1 MQNQGDIQW
10 SSCSGNGMKVT
21 KKKLNIEL
29 LRDPEIPLLDIH
41 PQRTE
46 SGIPKSHL
54 LAHVRS
60 SIICNSQKGEA
71 TRVRGQ
77 RGG

>member
-1 MQNQGDIQW
+1 MQNQGEIKW

-46 SGIPKSHL
+46 SGVPKRHL

-60 SIICNSQKGEA
+60 SIIYNSQKGEA
-71 TRVRGQ
+71 THVHGQ